1 MPKTNSETSK
11 YPCGVCSIGVRYSG
25 IICTGSCSQWY
36 HGGCVNISDKHL
48 KKLTQ
53 DEIKTWTCENCKTSM
68 TAQNGSMSEL
78 TFVAIGEAE
87 QRPTSKT
94 PSPSG
99 YHKVKENRNTVIS
112 DLELSLS
119 AVKTKVKDQEGQEE
133 DDLETSLALAAEVG
147 SLLLAENLELKKDAE
162 DLSTRNSALEAKLA
176 ELEATLEDRTEAE
189 EKYLQ
194 KIEESGRK
202 LQEAI
207 AQIAKEKQNRQELQ
221 NFYED
226 HDTRQTLI
234 FDEQANKILELEQI
248 ILNLKREK
256 SGQRDLLDKN
266 QQDSKKFKNVE
277 TQTIQPATAYTTA
290 SSSPTPVKQLH
301 VIINKPKL
309 NQDDKTGL
317 PQTPKL
323 TSASETQTDYSE
335 FYVPNYSASLLIEL
349 TQLKIRQDQ
358 LECSVVTLQEKLL
371 KQGEQTNPATPPA
384 LTQSTPT
391 AKSLPCSKNHN
402 ISKSKKQTGKER
414 NHFSVSLQ
422 VAKNKARHEEPANV
436 ETGLRRT
443 TVNEGLIEGIRREKK
458 PPLSAKILPSGETL
472 EEFVTRE
479 LEALKGCS
487 ENDHFQTQQR
497 QNKPISKNFSNQS
510 QPPQIY
516 INMEVA
522 SKNENAFLENCQP
535 KQERHKNIQNH
546 RIFINSTLKKR
557 TQPQKSQFSTRI

>member
-11 YPCGVCSIGVRYSG
+11 YPCGVCSIG
-25 IICTGSCSQWY
+25 
-36 HGGCVNISDKHL
+36 
-48 KKLTQ
+48 
-53 DEIKTWTCENCKTSM
+53 TSM

-256 SGQRDLLDKN
+256 S
-266 QQDSKKFKNVE
+266 
-277 TQTIQPATAYTTA
+277 
-290 SSSPTPVKQLH
+290 
-301 VIINKPKL
+301 
-309 NQDDKTGL
+309 
-317 PQTPKL
+317 
-323 TSASETQTDYSE
+323 
-335 FYVPNYSASLLIEL
+335 
-349 TQLKIRQDQ
+349 
-358 LECSVVTLQEKLL
+358 
-371 KQGEQTNPATPPA
+371 
-384 LTQSTPT
+384 
-391 AKSLPCSKNHN
+391 
-402 ISKSKKQTGKER
+402 
-414 NHFSVSLQ
+414 
-422 VAKNKARHEEPANV
+422 
-436 ETGLRRT
+436 
-443 TVNEGLIEGIRREKK
+443 
-458 PPLSAKILPSGETL
+458 
-472 EEFVTRE
+472 
-479 LEALKGCS
+479 
-487 ENDHFQTQQR
+487 
-497 QNKPISKNFSNQS
+497 
-510 QPPQIY
+510 
-516 INMEVA
+516 
-522 SKNENAFLENCQP
+522 
-535 KQERHKNIQNH
+535 
-546 RIFINSTLKKR
+546 
-557 TQPQKSQFSTRI
+557 

>member
-87 QRPTSKT
+87 QHPTSKT

-256 SGQRDLLDKN
+256 SGQRDL
-266 QQDSKKFKNVE
+266 
-277 TQTIQPATAYTTA
+277 
-290 SSSPTPVKQLH
+290 
-301 VIINKPKL
+301 
-309 NQDDKTGL
+309 DKTGL